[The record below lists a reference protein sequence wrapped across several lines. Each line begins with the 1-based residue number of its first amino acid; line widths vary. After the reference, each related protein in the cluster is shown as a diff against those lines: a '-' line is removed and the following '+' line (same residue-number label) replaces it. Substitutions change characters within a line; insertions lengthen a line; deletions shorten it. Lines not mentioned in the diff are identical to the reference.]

1 MMHKNQA
8 FRIMLDR
15 FEESQGNFLDT
26 SPLTKL
32 SVDDL
37 GNSAFMLKL
46 LREFL
51 EIEILDFIEEPA
63 KSDVIFFETCIQ
75 EDRHGLGWKN
85 CLKYASNSVK
95 SDKLFFL
102 RLIEEFGYYQSLAFA
117 DETVRLDSEIA
128 DAVFELLPEDL
139 NAVKYCSLSVR
150 SKHTLIKNAVSYN
163 GLNLEFASDELK
175 LDKTIVNEAILNNPE
190 AFKYASEILRND
202 QELALSAVKSDFKT
216 AKFIGQ
222 SLMNSGKFINELIE
236 EVELIN
242 RDLFSYIPEKF
253 KSNKQI
259 LKRILHKLEN
269 FISIDDIRDFIDEDD
284 REFFLEA
291 IKENGTTLRYAG
303 EKLRDDKTIVS
314 LAMQTNIDAFKY
326 ASERLSNDPELAT
339 MAVEAWPAMLKRV
352 GRHAQ
357 DNNQVVL
364 AAVLRQ
370 GTALDWA
377 SDRLRDDK
385 EIVSVALSEDP
396 YALEY
401 ASTRLRNDR
410 GLVFAACK
418 TNIHA
423 YIYAGKTLFS
433 DKDFAMLVAP
443 QVPNCLEHFS
453 QELANDPDVLAVY
466 INEQAPWERD

>member
-1 MMHKNQA
+1 MMHRNQA

-75 EDRHGLGWKN
+75 EAITGLS

-95 SDKLFFL
+95 NDKLFFL
-102 RLIEEFGYYQSLAFA
+102 RLIKEFGYYQSLAFA
-117 DETVRLDSEIA
+117 DETVSLDSEIA
-128 DAVFELLPEDL
+128 DAVFELLPDNL

-150 SKHTLIKNAVSYN
+150 SEYTLIKNAVSYN

-175 LDKTIVNEAILNNPE
+175 LDKTIVKQAISNNPE

-202 QELALSAVKSDFKT
+202 HELALSAVKSNFKT

-236 EVELIN
+236 EVEVIN
-242 RDLFSYIPEKF
+242 RDLFNYIPEKF

-259 LKRILHKLEN
+259 LKRIIIKSDK
-269 FISIDDIRDFIDEDD
+269 SIFSDDIRDLIDEKDQ
-284 REFFLEA
+284 EFFLEVV
-291 IKENGTTLRYAG
+291 KENGEAVRFSG
-303 EKLRDDKTIVS
+303 EKLLDNKTLVS
-314 LAMQTNIDAFKY
+314 LAMQNNIKAFSY
-326 ASERLSNDPELAT
+326 SSERLRNDPELAT
-339 MAVEAWPAMLKRV
+339 MAVEAWPAMLRRV
-352 GRHAQ
+352 GRQAQ

-385 EIVSVALSEDP
+385 ELVTVALSQDP
-396 YALEY
+396 FALRY
-401 ASTRLRNDR
+401 ASERLRNDR
-410 GLVFAACK
+410 ALVFAACDK
-418 TNIHA
+418 NIHA
-423 YIYAGKTLFS
+423 YLYAGATLFS
-433 DKDFAMLVAP
+433 DKEFAMLVAP
-443 QVPNCLEHFS
+443 HVYNCLDHFS
-453 QELANDPDVLAVY
+453 QELENDQDVLAVY
-466 INEQAPWERD
+466 INERDL